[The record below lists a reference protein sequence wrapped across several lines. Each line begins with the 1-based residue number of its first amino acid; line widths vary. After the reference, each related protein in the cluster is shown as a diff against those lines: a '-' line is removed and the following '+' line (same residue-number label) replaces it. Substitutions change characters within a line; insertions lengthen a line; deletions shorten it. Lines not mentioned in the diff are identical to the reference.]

1 MKSVD
6 IPKEIQQENKVVL
19 MFTMRQ
25 LVCVGVAALL
35 CFGIAVVLG
44 MEFSLAVYPSIVIG
58 IVAFAFGWV
67 RQDGMSFER
76 ILLKRIQRRIYGNH
90 VRAYHTKNM
99 YVPLMNEEYARRR
112 EIDQGNRKTVKK
124 MRKETRVIKKARKK
138 QKCRGFA

>member
-58 IVAFAFGWV
+58 IAAFAFGWV
-67 RQDGMSFER
+67 RQDGMTFER
-76 ILLKRIQRRIYGNH
+76 ILMQGIQRRIYGNH
-90 VRAYHTKNM
+90 VRAYHTKNT

-112 EIDQGNRKTVKK
+112 EIDKGNRKTIKAIRREKK
-124 MRKETRVIKKARKK
+124 DIRRRQKK
-138 QKCRGFA
+138 QRCKGFV